1 MRARD
6 GAGVSVGQGVGDAGD
21 ARPRA
26 GSARPRRV
34 GRVLA
39 PGARREPASRA
50 SRGARE
56 KRFKRRA
63 RDGGFPPA
71 RCFVGSA
78 AEGKSD
84 PPDPPFDASRLDPG
98 ASASRATDPSG
109 RGARAAPPNHRAAK
123 EPREAHVGAGKGVR
137 KSVRRARA
145 PRTSRRAPTRSAR
158 IRSPSAR
165 RRFAATR
172 VDRPMC
178 VRRSP
183 RARRRKWRARA
194 GMPVARCGK
203 ALPFRSREAALSR
216 SRGSQIRGVS
226 ARDFRGVEIANRETP
241 RRVETD
247 GADRHLSVTGQRPR
261 LIDPL
266 YAFKQRSPRG
276 FPETRSSGLTPP
288 IEPAID
294 RSGATVRRSD
304 ASRTADF
311 FAPPAITANRET
323 EPPVGSAAIPGRDEI
338 DRAFVIRCHPDQ
350 SDRRGGSKPRE
361 RTMGTRRR
369 KVDASARQPTAPG
382 KQAFFFSSS
391 RGGVSHHHTH
401 LKLRKT
407 AKPGCRRTF

>member
-1 MRARD
+1 MRARG
-6 GAGVSVGQGVGDAGD
+6 GAGVSVGQGVEDAGD

-26 GSARPRRV
+26 GSACPRRV

-84 PPDPPFDASRLDPG
+84 HAGSPLRRLSPRPG
-98 ASASRATDPSG
+98 RVGVPRDGPERTRRA
-109 RGARAAPPNHRAAK
+109 RRAAESSRGKRAPGGSRGCGEGSTEKRPA
-123 EPREAHVGAGKGVR
+123 
-137 KSVRRARA
+137 RARA

-165 RRFAATR
+165 RRFAATS

-194 GMPVARCGK
+194 GMPGARCGK

-311 FAPPAITANRET
+311 FAPPAIDRESRNRTPGRERRDPGSGRNRPSVRDPV
-323 EPPVGSAAIPGRDEI
+323 PPRSIGSAGWVKAARTNDGNEETKGR
-338 DRAFVIRCHPDQ
+338 R
-350 SDRRGGSKPRE
+350 
-361 RTMGTRRR
+361 
-369 KVDASARQPTAPG
+369 
-382 KQAFFFSSS
+382 
-391 RGGVSHHHTH
+391 
-401 LKLRKT
+401 
-407 AKPGCRRTF
+407 

>member
-1 MRARD
+1 MRARG
-6 GAGVSVGQGVGDAGD
+6 GAGVSVGQGVEDAGD

-84 PPDPPFDASRLDPG
+84 HHGSPFDASRLDPG
-98 ASASRATDPSG
+98 ASARSRG
-109 RGARAAPPNHRAAK
+109 RIPRDRARDRAPRVGVPRDGPERTRRARRAAESSRGKRAPGGSRGCGEGSTEKRPA
-123 EPREAHVGAGKGVR
+123 
-137 KSVRRARA
+137 RARA

-183 RARRRKWRARA
+183 RARRRKWRARGDA
-194 GMPVARCGK
+194 GRSVRESASVPVT
-203 ALPFRSREAALSR
+203 RSRAFPLAGVTNPRCQCARFPGSR
-216 SRGSQIRGVS
+216 NRQSRDPTSS
-226 ARDFRGVEIANRETP
+226 RDGW
-241 RRVETD
+241 
-247 GADRHLSVTGQRPR
+247 G
-261 LIDPL
+261 
-266 YAFKQRSPRG
+266 RSPPVRHG
-276 FPETRSSGLTPP
+276 SKTQ
-288 IEPAID
+288 ID
-294 RSGATVRRSD
+294 RSPLRFQATVTSGFSRDPLERFDSPDRTRDRPLRSD
-304 ASRTADF
+304 GSTIRRFTHRGF
-311 FAPPAITANRET
+311 FRPA
-323 EPPVGSAAIPGRDEI
+323 RD
-338 DRAFVIRCHPDQ
+338 R
-350 SDRRGGSKPRE
+350 PRI
-361 RTMGTRRR
+361 
-369 KVDASARQPTAPG
+369 
-382 KQAFFFSSS
+382 
-391 RGGVSHHHTH
+391 
-401 LKLRKT
+401 
-407 AKPGCRRTF
+407 AKPNPRSGAPRSRVGTKSTERS

>member
-1 MRARD
+1 MTPPA
-6 GAGVSVGQGVGDAGD
+6 DAGRGGGQRRPGVRGRGRRASEGGERASEARR

-26 GSARPRRV
+26 GRAPRARVAAPRAARGKSASN
-34 GRVLA
+34 A
-39 PGARREPASRA
+39 
-50 SRGARE
+50 
-56 KRFKRRA
+56 RA

-84 PPDPPFDASRLDPG
+84 HAGSPFDASRLDPG
-98 ASASRATDPSG
+98 ASARSRGRIPRDRARDRALASASRATDPRG

-137 KSVRRARA
+137 KSVRRARARA

-216 SRGSQIRGVS
+216 SRGVTNPRCQC
-226 ARDFRGVEIANRETP
+226 ARFPGSRNRQSRDPTSS
-241 RRVETD
+241 RD
-247 GADRHLSVTGQRPR
+247 GWG
-261 LIDPL
+261 
-266 YAFKQRSPRG
+266 RSPPVRHG
-276 FPETRSSGLTPP
+276 SKTQ
-288 IEPAID
+288 ID
-294 RSGATVRRSD
+294 RSPLRFQATVTSGFSRDPLERFDSPDRTRDRPLGSDGSTIRRFTH
-304 ASRTADF
+304 RGF
-311 FAPPAITANRET
+311 FRPA
-323 EPPVGSAAIPGRDEI
+323 RD
-338 DRAFVIRCHPDQ
+338 R
-350 SDRRGGSKPRE
+350 PRI
-361 RTMGTRRR
+361 
-369 KVDASARQPTAPG
+369 
-382 KQAFFFSSS
+382 
-391 RGGVSHHHTH
+391 
-401 LKLRKT
+401 
-407 AKPGCRRTF
+407 AKPNPRSGAPRSRVGTKSTERS

>member
-1 MRARD
+1 MRARG

-26 GSARPRRV
+26 GSVRPRRV

-63 RDGGFPPA
+63 RGGFPPA
-71 RCFVGSA
+71 RCFVGSRRA
-78 AEGKSD
+78 RRREKATT
-84 PPDPPFDASRLDPG
+84 PDPPFDASRLDPG
-98 ASASRATDPSG
+98 ASARSRG
-109 RGARAAPPNHRAAK
+109 RIPRDRARDRAPRVGVPRDGPERTRRARRAAESSRGKRAPGGSRGCGEGSTEKRPA
-123 EPREAHVGAGKGVR
+123 
-137 KSVRRARA
+137 RARA

-288 IEPAID
+288 IERDRPLRSDGSTIRRFTHRGFFRPARDRPRIAKPNP
-294 RSGATVRRSD
+294 RSGAPRS
-304 ASRTADF
+304 R
-311 FAPPAITANRET
+311 
-323 EPPVGSAAIPGRDEI
+323 VGTKSTQR
-338 DRAFVIRCHPDQ
+338 
-350 SDRRGGSKPRE
+350 S
-361 RTMGTRRR
+361 
-369 KVDASARQPTAPG
+369 
-382 KQAFFFSSS
+382 
-391 RGGVSHHHTH
+391 
-401 LKLRKT
+401 
-407 AKPGCRRTF
+407 

>member
-1 MRARD
+1 MRARG
-6 GAGVSVGQGVGDAGD
+6 GAGVSVGQGVEDAGD

-84 PPDPPFDASRLDPG
+84 HAGSPLRRLSPRPGRVGAIAGEDPCD
-98 ASASRATDPSG
+98 RARDRAPRVGVPRDGPERT
-109 RGARAAPPNHRAAK
+109 RRARRAAESSRGKRAPGGSRGCGEGSTEKRPA
-123 EPREAHVGAGKGVR
+123 
-137 KSVRRARA
+137 RARA

-183 RARRRKWRARA
+183 RARRRKWRARGCRSLGA
-194 GMPVARCGK
+194 GKR
-203 ALPFRSREAALSR
+203 FRSGHAK
-216 SRGSQIRGVS
+216 
-226 ARDFRGVEIANRETP
+226 P
-241 RRVETD
+241 R
-247 GADRHLSVTGQRPR
+247 
-261 LIDPL
+261 
-266 YAFKQRSPRG
+266 
-276 FPETRSSGLTPP
+276 FP
-288 IEPAID
+288 A
-294 RSGATVRRSD
+294 
-304 ASRTADF
+304 
-311 FAPPAITANRET
+311 
-323 EPPVGSAAIPGRDEI
+323 
-338 DRAFVIRCHPDQ
+338 
-350 SDRRGGSKPRE
+350 RGGHKSAVSVREISGESKSPIARPHVE
-361 RTMGTRRR
+361 SRRMGPIATC
-369 KVDASARQPTAPG
+369 P
-382 KQAFFFSSS
+382 S
-391 RGGVSHHHTH
+391 RV
-401 LKLRKT
+401 KD
-407 AKPGCRRTF
+407 PD